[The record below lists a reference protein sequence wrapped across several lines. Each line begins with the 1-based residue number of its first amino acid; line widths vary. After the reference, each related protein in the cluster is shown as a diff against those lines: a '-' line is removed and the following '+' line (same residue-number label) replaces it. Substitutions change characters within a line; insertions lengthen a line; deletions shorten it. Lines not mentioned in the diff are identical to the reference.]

1 VENHLKSK
9 HKNVIQQTPV
19 HKQECSFES
28 AYDRA
33 QMQYKIQH
41 RTDPTIFPVILQ
53 TIITAHKMSVGGEW
67 AKNMDDMVTMF
78 GERVWI
84 NWLL

>member
-1 VENHLKSK
+1 
-9 HKNVIQQTPV
+9 
-19 HKQECSFES
+19 
-28 AYDRA
+28 
-33 QMQYKIQH
+33 MQYKIQH